1 MAQYRKELQDAEK
14 ERNEAKKRIAQYR
27 QKMADDTARLEA
39 SARKLEATEK
49 ELKSTIERTSL
60 GIKHQLLCGFENV
73 KESEDELEDDDRT
86 AKRPRTS

>member
-14 ERNEAKKRIAQYR
+14 ERNEAKKRIAQCR

-60 GIKHQLLCGFENV
+60 GIKHRLLCGFENV